1 MLSGVE
7 AVAHLVHA
15 ARLYTST
22 KTINYHT
29 LSGECARC
37 SLDPIMP
44 EPMSDLEPE
53 LERARPAKVLGLS
66 WYDLASSWLGL
77 GLEVVGLGGGVA
89 SVRVGCSGAGVGCS
103 CIVGTH
109 HAVEQAERL
118 TVPHR
123 GAVRARHALRQQHRA
138 HLVSSE

>member
-1 MLSGVE
+1 MCVLSGVE

-53 LERARPAKVLGLS
+53 LERASPAKVLGLS
-66 WYDLASSWLGL
+66 WYDLASSCWLGL
-77 GLEVVGLGGGVA
+77 GLDVGGAGWGRCMCLRRVQRGGGWM
-89 SVRVGCSGAGVGCS
+89 
-103 CIVGTH
+103 
-109 HAVEQAERL
+109 
-118 TVPHR
+118 
-123 GAVRARHALRQQHRA
+123 
-138 HLVSSE
+138 